1 MMPTY
6 ILLFFAGL
14 ATTLAIIMNP
24 GGEIR
29 GEADTA
35 EAVARA
41 MLLNHQAAQDHL
53 DLLMQLTPAVVDNAT
68 LNTPIPITAGQL
80 DARLAARH
88 TGSANINGTNRPT
101 GLRAWWVRMG
111 PLPGEWMVYTM
122 IDPTAAR
129 PPPGAII
136 EALEK
141 VTNGNLMAGSLQDG
155 GAGATCADRSPAS
168 PEPQPCA
175 NGGRDCVRSVSGMC
189 RSLPNMGGAWID
201 APVMASS
208 MR

>member
-41 MLLNHQAAQDHL
+41 MLLNHQAAQDFL
-53 DLLMQLTPAVVDNAT
+53 ETLPAVVVNGAPLNA
-68 LNTPIPITAGQL
+68 PQAISAGQL
-80 DARLAARH
+80 DAALGTRH
-88 TGSANINGTNRPT
+88 TGSATINGSNRPT

-111 PLPGEWMVYTM
+111 GVPQEVLVFTM
-122 IDPTAAR
+122 IDPAISR
-129 PPPGAII
+129 PPAPAII

-141 VTNGNLMAGSLQDG
+141 VTSGNMMAGSLQNGG
-155 GAGATCADRSPAS
+155 GAARCSGRVPTQ
-168 PEPQPCA
+168 PEPCA
-175 NGGRDCVRSVSGMC
+175 NNGRDCVSSVSGMC